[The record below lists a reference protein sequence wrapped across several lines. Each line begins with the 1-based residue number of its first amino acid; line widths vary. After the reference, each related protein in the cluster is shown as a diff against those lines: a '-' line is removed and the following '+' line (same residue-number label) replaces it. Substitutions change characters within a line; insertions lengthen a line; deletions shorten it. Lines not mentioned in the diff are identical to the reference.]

1 MSTGGDRQSY
11 LVEWYW
17 PGLTEAVAA
26 STTRRAEAA
35 AGGLAAEGMD
45 ISYQAAYIVSDDE
58 VAFCLFEAASMAE
71 VEEACRR
78 AALPFDR
85 ILRVTAVSQDTEAGR
100 SG

>member
-45 ISYQAAYIVSDDE
+45 ISCQAAYIVPEDE
-58 VAFCLFEAASMAE
+58 VTLCLFEAASRAE

-78 AALPFDR
+78 AHLPFDR
-85 ILRVTAVSQDTEAGR
+85 ILRVTAVRQITEAGP
-100 SG
+100 SS